1 MYNRYTPQPDGSY
14 QRKKVDD
21 PSSRNRRPPQNNTSV
36 HNQNNPPQVNEK
48 PEGNPPLH
56 FPATDFLRQLLPK
69 NLDTGD
75 LLIILL
81 LLLMA
86 GDCEENRTNAL
97 LTLGLYLLM

>member
-1 MYNRYTPQPDGSY
+1 MYNRYTPQPDGTY
-14 QRKKVDD
+14 QRQKIED
-21 PSSRNRRPPQNNTSV
+21 PGNKNRRPPSSSSAV
-36 HNQNNPPQVNEK
+36 HNQNNSPQKNEK
-48 PEGNPPLH
+48 QNGVSPFH

-75 LLIILL
+75 LIIILL

-86 GDCEENRTNAL
+86 GDSEENRTNAL